1 MIQRKVGF
9 EITPTCIRMAILDG
23 KKNPPQVLALL
34 KREITP
40 ESDIGATLLEMLEQ
54 PPRFSD
60 HFCTALAW
68 HKCFVRTL
76 HFPFKD
82 KNKIEAAARIELE
95 SRVPADISEH
105 TIATT
110 PATQTEDGFASVSVA
125 VPDTYIAEALTPL
138 DQARLPVQLLGMSPF
153 TEADGILTWYRD
165 ALLIKVH
172 AGQFVL
178 CSIRN
183 GAIGAYKNCHAIPA
197 DVSIL
202 AQRIEQETALIW
214 RSNNIETQ
222 PLLLIG
228 EYISPELEA
237 QLQQHGHE
245 LLRLPLTLDDNPP
258 APEFLSVCAL
268 AMAREDRS
276 FNLRQGKFTL
286 KGGWNSIKKHLY
298 VGAALL
304 LLSAIVAGATAIT
317 TYRHKL
323 EQLDAYK
330 EQMTRV
336 FRQTL
341 PDTNVIVD
349 IPRQIQAELEQL
361 KQRAAL
367 LGVGDSASPLAALR
381 EVSRLAPEDITL
393 DIKRFRYADDSLDI
407 SGDTTDFDS
416 VNRLGDSLRQS
427 ALFESVRI
435 FDAKMGLEGNKV
447 SFRLQIN
454 ISTAGGSQ

>member
-95 SRVPADISEH
+95 SRVPSDISEH
-105 TIATT
+105 IIAST
-110 PATQTEDGFASVSVA
+110 PATREEEGFASISVA
-125 VPDTYIAEALTPL
+125 VPDTHIAETLAPL
-138 DQARLPVQLLGMSPF
+138 DQARIPVQLLGLSPF
-153 TEADGILTWYRD
+153 TEADGILSRHQD
-165 ALLIKVH
+165 ALLVKVH

-178 CSIRN
+178 CSIVD
-183 GAIGAYKNCHAIPA
+183 GAISAYKNCRGIPTDA
-197 DVSIL
+197 TAL
-202 AQRIEQETALIW
+202 AQRIEQEAALIW
-214 RSNNIETQ
+214 RSNNIEAQ
-222 PLLLIG
+222 PLFLMG
-228 EYISPELEA
+228 EHITPELET
-237 QLQQHGHE
+237 QVQQRGHE
-245 LLRLPLTLDDNPP
+245 LLRLPLTLEEKPLD
-258 APEFLSVCAL
+258 PEFLPVCAL
-268 AMAREDRS
+268 AMAREERS

-286 KGGWNSIKKHLY
+286 KGGWSSIKKHLY
-298 VGAALL
+298 VGGTLL
-304 LLSAIVAGATAIT
+304 LLSAIITGATAIT
-317 TYRHKL
+317 TYRHKV
-323 EQLDAYK
+323 EQVDAYK
-330 EQMTRV
+330 EQMNRV
-336 FRQTL
+336 FRETL

-349 IPRQIQAELEQL
+349 IPRQIQAQLEQL

-367 LGVGDSASPLAALR
+367 LGVGDSASPLTALR

-416 VNRLGDSLRQS
+416 VNRLGERLRQS
-427 ALFESVRI
+427 PLFASVRI
-435 FDAKMGLEGNKV
+435 FDAKMGLEGSKV